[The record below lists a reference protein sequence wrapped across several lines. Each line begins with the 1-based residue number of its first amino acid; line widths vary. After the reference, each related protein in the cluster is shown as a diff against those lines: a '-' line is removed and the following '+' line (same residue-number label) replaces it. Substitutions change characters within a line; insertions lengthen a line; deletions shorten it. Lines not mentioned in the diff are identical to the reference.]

1 MDELV
6 AALTGL
12 ATAVATAL
20 IVWVRGQVVDWMARQ
35 RLEGALGRAA
45 GLVMAD
51 SAVQA
56 AGAQA
61 LDAALGMAEDYV
73 REAIPDT
80 LKRLGVPDERLAK
93 MVRGEVGK
101 RLAVRL

>member
-6 AALTGL
+6 TALTGL

-35 RLEGALGRAA
+35 RLESALGRAA
-45 GLVMAD
+45 GLVLTD

-61 LDAALGMAEDYV
+61 MDAALGMAEDYL
-73 REAIPDT
+73 RESLPDT
-80 LKRLGVPDERLAK
+80 LKRRGVHDARLSQ

-101 RLAVRL
+101 RMGRP